1 MSTYG
6 SITSYMDVA
15 QMTLYGFWIF
25 FAGLI
30 FYIRTEDKREGFPM
44 ESERVPGARVEGF
57 PPIPS
62 PKTFVMAHGP
72 NVRAPRPEP
81 LETVNARAT
90 ETWAGAPLS
99 PIGNPL
105 ADGVGPAAWCKRAE
119 HPEVT
124 FDDGVP
130 KIVPM
135 RSAPGYFLAAE
146 DPDPRGMEVFGCD
159 DKKAGVV
166 TDVWV
171 DRSETIVRYVEVDVT
186 AAGGVGRRLVPMTLV
201 KVNRRQRKVMVR
213 SLAAKQFPG
222 IPKLYSTDTMTM
234 REEDRIVGYV
244 GGGNLY
250 ATPSRLEPLI

>member
-15 QMTLYGFWIF
+15 QLTLYGFWIF

-44 ESERVPGARVEGF
+44 ESERVPGARIAGF

-62 PKTFVMAHGP
+62 PKAFVTLHGP
-72 NVRAPRPEP
+72 HAYAPRLEP
-81 LETVNARAT
+81 LDTVNARPT
-90 ETWAGAPLS
+90 EMWAGAPLT
-99 PIGNPL
+99 PIGDPL

-119 HPEVT
+119 QPEVT

-130 KIVPM
+130 KIVPL

-146 DPDPRGMEVFGCD
+146 DPDLRGMDVIGCD

-166 TDVWV
+166 TDMWV
-171 DRSETIVRYVEVDVT
+171 DRSETIFRYIEVDVT
-186 AAGGVGRRLVPMTLV
+186 ASGGVGRRLVPMPLV
-201 KVNRRQRKVMVR
+201 KVKRGQRQVIVR

-222 IPKLYSTDTMTM
+222 IPRLYSTDTMTM

-250 ATPSRLEPLI
+250 ATPARLEPLL